1 MSSMQLYTEPIV
13 GAPNFTI
20 AELCKSSTADKMGI
34 GNKPSKLAAQNL
46 EYLAKQV
53 LQPIRD
59 HFGVPIKV
67 TSGYRSPALNK
78 AVGGSETSF
87 HSHGM
92 AADIQFTSA
101 EKVYTLFDI
110 FTYVYEKLE
119 YTELIAEELPNGW
132 IHVAIARGRED
143 ERQLK
148 YKMAGGI
155 VRRSDYDSIKHL
167 FSM

>member
-1 MSSMQLYTEPIV
+1 MSSTQLYTEPIV

-20 AELCKSSTADKMGI
+20 AELCKSSTADKLGI
-34 GNKPSKLAAQNL
+34 DNKPSKLATENL
-46 EYLAKQV
+46 KYLAKHL

-67 TSGYRSPALNK
+67 TSGYRSPALN
-78 AVGGSETSF
+78 AAIGGSETSF
-87 HSHGM
+87 HAHGM

-110 FTYVYEKLE
+110 FTYVYDMLM

-132 IHVAIARGRED
+132 VHVAIARGREG
-143 ERQLK
+143 EMQLK
-148 YKMAGGI
+148 YKLAGDI
-155 VRRSDYDSIKHL
+155 VRRSDYERIRRI
-167 FSM
+167 FSA